1 MARRVSGLAV
11 LCVLALTMS
20 LPAAKAQDGQSS
32 TAEAKASQKNE
43 EKALKWK
50 ERILKVP
57 VGSFVK
63 GKLENH
69 QEFEGQLREISDT
82 SFSVQC
88 LKGNKIE
95 TISVPYED
103 MKSLSVAGRP
113 STGEKVAKTLLWS
126 AAF

>member
-1 MARRVSGLAV
+1 MTRRVSRLAV
-11 LCVLALTMS
+11 LCALALTMS
-20 LPAAKAQDGQSS
+20 SPAAKAQDGQSS
-32 TAEAKASQKNE
+32 TAVTKASQKNE
-43 EKALKWK
+43 AKALKWK

-57 VGSFVK
+57 VGSYVK
-63 GKLENH
+63 GKMENH

-103 MKSLSVAGRP
+103 MKSLSVNGQP
-113 STGEKVAKTLLWS
+113 STGEKVAKTLLSIS
-126 AAF
+126 AF

>member
-1 MARRVSGLAV
+1 MTRRVSGLVA
-11 LCVLALTMS
+11 LCALALTMS
-20 LPAAKAQDGQSS
+20 LPAAKADDGQSS
-32 TAEAKASQKNE
+32 TPATKEPQKNE
-43 EKALKWK
+43 AKALKWK

-57 VGSFVK
+57 VGTYVK

-95 TISVPYED
+95 TISVSYED
-103 MKSLSVAGRP
+103 MKALSVAGQP
-113 STGEKVAKTLLWS
+113 GTGEKVARTLLS
-126 AAF
+126 F

>member
-1 MARRVSGLAV
+1 MARRVSRLVA
-11 LCVLALTMS
+11 LWALALTVT

-32 TAEAKASQKNE
+32 TEVTQASQKNE
-43 EKALKWK
+43 AKALKWK

-57 VGSFVK
+57 VGSYVK

-69 QEFEGQLREISDT
+69 QEFEGQLHEISDT

-88 LKGNKIE
+88 LNGSKIE

-103 MKSLSVAGRP
+103 MKSLSVAGKP
-113 STGEKVAKTLLWS
+113 GTGEKVAKTLLWG